1 MQDES
6 AEEFPYRT
14 EYKKKSIRSYVIR
27 AGRMTEGQRRAFD
40 TYWVQYGLSLFD
52 GPLNPLEAFGREA
65 PLALEIGFGMGDSLL
80 AMAQAEPDKNFI
92 GIEVHPP
99 GVGRLI
105 NNAGKAGVE
114 NLKIYMA
121 DAVDVLNDC
130 IGDATLDR
138 FQLYFPDPWHKKKH
152 HKRRI
157 VQAEFV
163 RLICSKL
170 KTGGAMHMAT
180 DWQNYAEHMLEV
192 LQAEPLLENTSST
205 NDYVERPEWRPETKF
220 ERRGQRLGHGV
231 WDLVYRRRPGEA
243 SILEPVEVTAKDS
256 DTPVSEAE

>member
-6 AEEFPYRT
+6 AEDFPYRT

-40 TYWVQYGLSLFD
+40 SYWGEYGLSLFD
-52 GPLNPLEAFGREA
+52 GQLDPQQVFGREA
-65 PLALEIGFGMGDSLL
+65 PLVLEIGFGMGDSLL
-80 AMAQAEPDKNFI
+80 AMAEAEPDKDFI

-105 NNAGKAGVE
+105 NNAGGAGIK
-114 NLKIYMA
+114 NLRVYMA

-130 IGDATLDR
+130 IADASLDR

-157 VQAEFV
+157 VQPEFV
-163 RLICSKL
+163 RLLCTKL
-170 KTGGAMHMAT
+170 KSGGLMHLAT
-180 DWQNYAEHMLEV
+180 DWENYAEHMLEV
-192 LQAEPLLENTSST
+192 LEAEEQLENTAGAGNYS
-205 NDYVERPEWRPETKF
+205 VRPAFRPETKF

-231 WDLVYRRRPGEA
+231 WDLLYRR
-243 SILEPVEVTAKDS
+243 K
-256 DTPVSEAE
+256 

>member
-40 TYWVQYGLSLFD
+40 NYWGDYGLSLFG
-52 GPLNPLEAFGREA
+52 GPLNVREVFGREA
-65 PLALEIGFGMGDSLL
+65 PLVLEIGFGMGDSLL
-80 AMAQAEPDKNFI
+80 AMAEAEPDKDFI

-105 NNAGKAGVE
+105 NNAGKAAVK
-114 NLKIYMA
+114 NLRVYMA

-130 IGDATLDR
+130 IADGSLDR

-157 VQAEFV
+157 VQPEFV

-170 KTGGAMHMAT
+170 KAGGLLHMAT
-180 DWQNYAEHMLEV
+180 DWENYAEHMLEV
-192 LQAEPLLENTSST
+192 LEAESQLENTAGQ
-205 NDYVERPEWRPETKF
+205 NHYAERPEFRPETKF

-231 WDLVYRRRPGEA
+231 WDLLYRR
-243 SILEPVEVTAKDS
+243 VV
-256 DTPVSEAE
+256 